1 MLILL
6 DILVKKIINEMEN
19 FMAVIRVA
27 KTDNYTVMSNHHLR
41 NKNMSLKAKGLM
53 SLMLS
58 LPPTWDYSIGG
69 LVAICKESHT
79 SIRNALKE
87 LEQNQYLIRERKNN
101 EKGYFTY
108 EYTLYEIPLPHAGF
122 QHTDSAYADKQYTE
136 EVHTVSNRQINKEK
150 LIKEEVNKEELKKD
164 KTNTTK
170 PKSKIKTNRI
180 SSYDETINSLVTN
193 EPLKELYKDFIAAR
207 EAMDAPITRQGLKV
221 LIDRCEK
228 LSNHNVRIQKLLLE
242 TALVNGWKNVF
253 LPSETHQEE
262 ARQESMN
269 ELKEFYG
276 GGMFENE

>member
-1 MLILL
+1 
-6 DILVKKIINEMEN
+6 
-19 FMAVIRVA
+19 MAVIRVA

-41 NKNMSLKAKGLM
+41 NKEMSLKAKGLM

-58 LPPTWDYSIGG
+58 LPPSWDYSIGG

-79 SIRNALKE
+79 SIRSALKE

-108 EYTLYEIPLPHAGF
+108 EYILYEVPLPHAEK
-122 QHTDSAYADKQYTE
+122 QYTDSVYAEKQNTE
-136 EVHTVSNRQINKEK
+136 EVHTVSNREINKDRVIKDK
-150 LIKEEVNKEELKKD
+150 LNKEEVKKEKI
-164 KTNTTK
+164 TTTK
-170 PKSKIKTNRI
+170 PKSKIKTNRF
-180 SSYDETINSLVTN
+180 SSYDEILNTLVTN
-193 EPLKELYKDFIAAR
+193 NELRELYKDFIEAR
-207 EAMDAPITRQGLKV
+207 EGMGAPITRQGLKV

-228 LSNHNVRIQKLLLE
+228 LANHSVRMQKLLLE

-262 ARQESMN
+262 AKAEQMN

-276 GGMFENE
+276 GGMFDNE